1 MNWIPRSVTWAWKQ
15 DSTSTGPSD
24 ETLALANTDC
34 SLGNPTTA
42 LGIKAMSRLLTQ
54 EVTRLNNVYYFN
66 LPNLGVI
73 CTNRGFP
80 GGASGKEPTCQWR
93 RPKRCRFD
101 PWVRKIPWSRK
112 WQPTPVF
119 LPGKF
124 HGQRSLT
131 GYNPWGCKES
141 DTTSNGATNIC
152 NNN

>member
-80 GGASGKEPTCQWR
+80 GGASGKEPTYQWR
-93 RPKRCRFD
+93 RLKRQGFD
-101 PWVRKIPWSRK
+101 PWVRKISWRRA
-112 WQPTPVF
+112 WQTTPVF
-119 LPGKF
+119 LSRES
-124 HGQRSLT
+124 HVQRSLV
-131 GYNPWGCKES
+131 GYTVHGVAKSRRWLKQLS
-141 DTTSNGATNIC
+141 MHRVS
-152 NNN
+152 